1 MPANTVPIY
10 PLTPKPSWDTETAA
24 NNTYTGTG
32 TVGTVFT
39 AGANGSYVS
48 AIKLKPN
55 GTNVAS
61 VARFFLNNGSDNNT
75 AANNTLIGEISLPA
89 TTAIATAALIELAL
103 PLNIPIPAS
112 YRIMWV
118 LGTAVAAGW
127 TATAIAGDY

>member
-32 TVGTVFT
+32 TVGTVYT
-39 AGANGSYVS
+39 AGANGAYVA

-75 AANNTLIGEISLPA
+75 AANNALIGEITLPA
-89 TTAIATAALIELAL
+89 TTAIATASLIELML
-103 PLNIPIPAS
+103 PLNMPIPAS

-118 LGTAVAAGW
+118 LGTTVAGGW
-127 TATAIAGDY
+127 TATAVAGDY

>member
-10 PLTPKPSWDTETAA
+10 PLTPKPSWATAITA

-32 TVGTVFT
+32 TVNIPFT
-39 AGANGSYVS
+39 AGANGAYVS
-48 AIKLKPN
+48 AIKLKPR

-61 VARFFLNNGSDNNT
+61 VARFFLNNGADNNT
-75 AANNTLIGEISLPA
+75 DANNALIGEISLPA

-103 PLNIPIPAS
+103 PLNIPIPAG
-112 YRIMWV
+112 YRILFV

-127 TATAIAGDY
+127 DATVIAGDY